1 MEYLTTDAEREPYEI
16 TINAQSEAGDA
27 LWRMTQT
34 GEPVNTGPK
43 GWIFVLQSGRM
54 YACEK
59 RTNTFPRFHHS
70 SFFAGAGVSAAGML
84 VCADGKLTKLFP
96 HSGHYRPLDRH
107 LYSLLA
113 TLREKGVDLAAVQVD
128 VQRVMKLSRQQDKG
142 NLSSTH
148 PQLPCSAQIPYSL
161 SALQM
166 APKPRRPKVPSIWTE
181 RPPLTF

>member
-1 MEYLTTDAEREPYEI
+1 
-16 TINAQSEAGDA
+16 
-27 LWRMTQT
+27 MTQT

-43 GWIFVLQSGRM
+43 GWIFVLLHGRM

-59 RTNTFPRFHHS
+59 RTSTFPRFHHS

-84 VCADGKLTKLFP
+84 VCVNGKLTKLFP

-113 TLREKGVDLAAVQVD
+113 TLRDKGVDLAAVQVD

-142 NLSSTH
+142 TTTSPKLR
-148 PQLPCSAQIPYSL
+148 LYCSIVIDEIHFFTWLA
-161 SALQM
+161 M
-166 APKPRRPKVPSIWTE
+166 
-181 RPPLTF
+181 